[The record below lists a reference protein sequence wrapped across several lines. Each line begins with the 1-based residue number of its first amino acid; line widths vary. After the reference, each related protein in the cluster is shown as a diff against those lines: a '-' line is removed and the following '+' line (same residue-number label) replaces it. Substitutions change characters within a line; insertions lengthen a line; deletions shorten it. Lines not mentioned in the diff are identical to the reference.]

1 MLARVRHCASPRH
14 RRGMVVLYLATV
26 LAKVASDHPYGPIEG
41 IGWLGVMEE
50 VSVLMFRN
58 VECLPS
64 EEDYD
69 QCLFLF
75 GYFGNTTLA
84 IIHSAIGFM
93 KLIQNKR
100 N

>member
-1 MLARVRHCASPRH
+1 MLARVRHSRLPRR

-41 IGWLGVMEE
+41 IGWHGVMEE

-64 EEDYD
+64 EEEYD

-75 GYFGNTTLA
+75 GYFGIT
-84 IIHSAIGFM
+84 IIHSAIGFT
-93 KLIQNKR
+93 KRIQNKR